1 MTVKKNDDIICI
13 KSESKI
19 GKDMNICIIGKN
31 SKIAKMIESSD
42 IGKNNCIVKYS
53 QRETSK
59 FNELNM
65 SDTIIYLVSD
75 TRTKPKTDEYVEY
88 IYSNCFLLA
97 DLITKNEIKIKNKQF
112 IYFSSAKVYN
122 IFKNKEIYTEQEDMQ
137 NIPNY
142 YELLKIARKII
153 NISSCDSQ
161 HTKEIIE
168 KEILPELL
176 KLPKIEEYY
185 PIYEYCKVISEI
197 IIHLLLKKAYILR
210 PTYLYGIEED
220 KNIIYDLIKK
230 AFEGKKIE
238 LTTVKKDFVSYR
250 TLIKLLNILITKNEN
265 GIQVIN
271 VSANKNIN
279 NVELKYFIE
288 SIREIIGKKIEVQ
301 NIVKCNKEY
310 NVSNELLIKY
320 LKNEYI
326 LEKFDENIRKII
338 YNYYIKEVEKLE
350 IIEEYTGG
358 SYARAYLVKDS
369 NKKFILK
376 MSIGNG
382 AANGNIKLKSEALQI
397 DKMKKILD
405 RQNIKC
411 LPEIY
416 EIKEYSNSTFIKE
429 EYIDG
434 KTISD
439 YIYEKN
445 TDESLVENEIKNM
458 CNLFLS
464 IYIEDTIT
472 QKNNMLEHG
481 IIRAKNRLEK
491 VRDTNYISDYFKNVL
506 TFDKIIIND
515 VEYKNSLYLL
525 EKIYKKHKL
534 KFEDMQGLCLSG
546 DIILDNVVIKENKQ
560 YIIDSRGENLVWNN
574 GKPYFDPYYDCS
586 KILFYFYGWKSIR
599 EERFELKTTGYDMKN
614 TNSYINFTDEKKKIL
629 HKMSKISIQEFLK
642 FKPYINKNESDD
654 IFVDKLNLLAG
665 IHFLSDTYP
674 RIVGAG
680 NRIKQCYAEFLMGTI
695 IINNM
700 YEKIMKEWE

>member
-1 MTVKKNDDIICI
+1 
-13 KSESKI
+13 
-19 GKDMNICIIGKN
+19 MNICIIGKN

-42 IGKNNCIVKYS
+42 IEKNNCIVKCS

-142 YELLKIARKII
+142 YELLKIAKKII

-506 TFDKIIIND
+506 TFDKIIVND

-534 KFEDMQGLCLSG
+534 KFEDMQ
-546 DIILDNVVIKENKQ
+546 
-560 YIIDSRGENLVWNN
+560 
-574 GKPYFDPYYDCS
+574 
-586 KILFYFYGWKSIR
+586 
-599 EERFELKTTGYDMKN
+599 
-614 TNSYINFTDEKKKIL
+614 
-629 HKMSKISIQEFLK
+629 
-642 FKPYINKNESDD
+642 
-654 IFVDKLNLLAG
+654 
-665 IHFLSDTYP
+665 
-674 RIVGAG
+674 
-680 NRIKQCYAEFLMGTI
+680 
-695 IINNM
+695 
-700 YEKIMKEWE
+700 